1 MARNLS
7 FNINGSLYGVSP
19 TKVDRKKLYGW
30 SSIVALDDEDNEC
43 KLVSMDETGTLII
56 PKGGVGLGI
65 LSPELKWVDRSELRA
80 VNEDG
85 SDAELMKSS
94 YDGEI
99 ILREIASAEDILNH
113 SITGMYQL
121 MGADLALLE
130 AVGDKIYTFVYNYRD
145 GYTGNRAFLFNAEN
159 ALFMLVGYE
168 NVFQM
173 LSLNESSSIDEDE
186 VIDEEDSD
194 SDEIDFSMF

>member
-7 FNINGSLYGVSP
+7 FNINGSVYSTSP

-30 SSIVALDDEDNEC
+30 SSIAALDDDDNEC

-65 LSPELKWVDRSELRA
+65 LSPDLKWVERSQLRA
-80 VNEDG
+80 VREDG

-99 ILREIASAEDILNH
+99 ILRDFADAEDILNH

-121 MGADLALLE
+121 IDADLALME

-145 GYTGNRAFLFNAEN
+145 GYTGSRAFLFNAEN
-159 ALFMLVGYE
+159 SLFMLLGYE

-186 VIDEEDSD
+186 EIEEDD
-194 SDEIDFSMF
+194 TESDEIDFSMF